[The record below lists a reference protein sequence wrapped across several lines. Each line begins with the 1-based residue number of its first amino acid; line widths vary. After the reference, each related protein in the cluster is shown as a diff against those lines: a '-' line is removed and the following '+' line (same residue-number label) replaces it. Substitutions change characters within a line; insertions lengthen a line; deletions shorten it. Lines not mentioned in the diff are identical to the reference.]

1 VIKPRQRLGS
11 GVPVIIIWSS
21 TEGITS
27 LAREIVTIAR
37 NSCTCGYQ
45 SQKVRFGSLADI
57 RADMRHV
64 RFIPISGHAH
74 RRHQCLLSA
83 NSGPNQCYRF
93 GAKNVHLDNGRKGT
107 DSNNWVLSHS
117 VIDPAMNQLADSSN
131 GPEPVI
137 EPSSGGAAAVDLTT
151 RALNQRI
158 RQQEILAELGV
169 LALQGKVFLDLL
181 DQTARLTAEG
191 MEAEFCKVLEYIPAE
206 NRFLVRA
213 GVGWQEGIVGVAT
226 VGADLES
233 PSGFALRTGKPVI
246 SNHLEN
252 EQRFRTPELLL
263 EHGIRRAMN
272 VILQGDGSPYG
283 VLEVDSQSEGEFGE
297 HDIAFLQGA
306 ANILG
311 MAIERQRYERHLKA
325 ALDRHQVLLKEI
337 SHRVKNSLQIV
348 SSMLHLQASTVDDD
362 GLAAQLAEASSRVS
376 AVGRAYERLAYDADV
391 ENIDLG
397 SYLRAVC
404 ADAISASS
412 NCKLHFDSEDG
423 IWLYADRAISL
434 ALIVNELVTNAIKY
448 AFSNRHEGHVF
459 VRLVRHDAN
468 TALVSVRDDG
478 IGLPPDF
485 DLGMGKGLG
494 MRIVTALAKQ
504 LGADIARNPQVD
516 GNEFVVLVPCE
527 PICES

>member
-1 VIKPRQRLGS
+1 M
-11 GVPVIIIWSS
+11 
-21 TEGITS
+21 
-27 LAREIVTIAR
+27 
-37 NSCTCGYQ
+37 
-45 SQKVRFGSLADI
+45 SQVRDLTD
-57 RADMRHV
+57 
-64 RFIPISGHAH
+64 
-74 RRHQCLLSA
+74 
-83 NSGPNQCYRF
+83 
-93 GAKNVHLDNGRKGT
+93 HL
-107 DSNNWVLSHS
+107 
-117 VIDPAMNQLADSSN
+117 
-131 GPEPVI
+131 EPVI
-137 EPSSGGAAAVDLTT
+137 EPTNGGAATVDLTT
-151 RALNQRI
+151 RALHLRI

-169 LALQGKVFLDLL
+169 HALQGKPFLDLL

-191 MEAEFCKVLEYIPAE
+191 MEAEFCKVLEYISAE

-226 VGADLES
+226 IGADLES

-272 VILQGDGSPYG
+272 VILQGEGSPYG
-283 VLEVDSQSEGEFGE
+283 VLEVDSRSEGEFGE

-348 SSMLHLQASTVDDD
+348 SSMLHLQASTADDE
-362 GLAAQLAEASSRVS
+362 GITAQLADASSRVS
-376 AVGRAYERLAYDADV
+376 AVGRAYERLAYDGDV
-391 ENIDLG
+391 ENIDLRT
-397 SYLRAVC
+397 YLQAVC
-404 ADAISASS
+404 ADAMNASC
-412 NCKLHFDSEDG
+412 NCKLHFDGADG

-434 ALIVNELVTNAIKY
+434 ALIVNELVTNAVKH
-448 AFSNRHEGHVF
+448 AFPNGHEGHIF
-459 VRLVRHDAN
+459 VRLVRQDAN